1 MPIAKIEEAQF
12 NYRSKNVDLDLF
24 QKGMRNLPRVLRGLG
39 YAGLRPGQDQIV
51 FSLMGGVDTLA
62 VMATAA
68 GKTACFVIPALCLDM
83 RVLIFCPLK
92 SLMRDQVKNLQR
104 QGIVAL
110 NISSDNQE
118 AENVRNISD
127 WVRGDCKILY
137 IAPERLNNAQF
148 MAALRQMPPHMIVVD
163 EMHVLSAWS
172 DNFRASYQFIGD
184 VIEMYNPRIVA
195 GLTATLDKETERD
208 VRRVLRVPDAPKIKI
223 RGIRHNLKLTSSD
236 INEHDDLVGRCR
248 EAQGSTLVYCGTQ
261 KRSEDTAVRLSKS
274 LGEEVG
280 FYHAGVPEKTK
291 QMYQDSFYDGRTRVM
306 CATNAFGMGIDKP
319 DIRAVFHTVYPS
331 GPQALQQ
338 EIGRGGRDGL
348 DCMCHTYRSRYA
360 LDFNERIIRMG
371 HPAKDLIE
379 RFYDALLQRS
389 DASGVSHMS
398 YEEIELLSGVDQDYY
413 MAITQT
419 LRGSRCTE
427 EVDDGVRVHQVKFNC
442 RPQAKQG
449 QKLVTCVQEI
459 AHVTP
464 EGWSC
469 FDLDLLANKMGLV
482 ATTVRKYL
490 NDWSKP
496 DPDGSR
502 ALDYVPP
509 PRGKPVRLIGGLDL
523 VDYDRLAKKREGAY
537 AGLAYVQK
545 YFDVKD
551 AHKHQYL
558 DDYFAHEE
566 D

>member
-261 KRSEDTAVRLSKS
+261 KRSEDTDPGQVRHQRLRDGDRQTGHPGGLPHCLPVWTAGAAAGDWPRRTGRVGLHVPHLSEPVRARLQRADHPHGASRERPDRKVLRRAAAAVR
-274 LGEEVG
+274 
-280 FYHAGVPEKTK
+280 
-291 QMYQDSFYDGRTRVM
+291 R
-306 CATNAFGMGIDKP
+306 
-319 DIRAVFHTVYPS
+319 
-331 GPQALQQ
+331 
-338 EIGRGGRDGL
+338 
-348 DCMCHTYRSRYA
+348 
-360 LDFNERIIRMG
+360 
-371 HPAKDLIE
+371 
-379 RFYDALLQRS
+379 
-389 DASGVSHMS
+389 
-398 YEEIELLSGVDQDYY
+398 
-413 MAITQT
+413 
-419 LRGSRCTE
+419 LRGI
-427 EVDDGVRVHQVKFNC
+427 
-442 RPQAKQG
+442 P
-449 QKLVTCVQEI
+449 
-459 AHVTP
+459 HV
-464 EGWSC
+464 
-469 FDLDLLANKMGLV
+469 L
-482 ATTVRKYL
+482 
-490 NDWSKP
+490 
-496 DPDGSR
+496 
-502 ALDYVPP
+502 
-509 PRGKPVRLIGGLDL
+509 
-523 VDYDRLAKKREGAY
+523 
-537 AGLAYVQK
+537 
-545 YFDVKD
+545 
-551 AHKHQYL
+551 
-558 DDYFAHEE
+558 
-566 D
+566 